1 MSGANSLSLERIA
14 HAARVIDPV
23 FLHTPQFVSSALSDR
38 LGVRRALQRLLTPP
52 CRFPCTACAFYARS
66 GYT

>member
-1 MSGANSLSLERIA
+1 MNDASPLSLERIA

-23 FLHTPQFVSSALSDR
+23 FLRTPQFLSGALSDR

-52 CRFPCTACAFYARS
+52 
-66 GYT
+66 